1 MRIEG
6 VERGRVTM
14 NINGGCCM
22 VNLTTPS
29 SRLGEKDEGVGV
41 SASLQFSTA
50 WRIGGREKDDPRNF
64 VKSFS
69 SLLFPP
75 PLIIL
80 FSPVSFDSYL
90 DGILKNPLD

>member
-6 VERGRVTM
+6 VERGRVTV

-22 VNLTTPS
+22 VNLTTPLLTFRRERRGGRCL
-29 SRLGEKDEGVGV
+29 RLVTILHGVEN
-41 SASLQFSTA
+41 
-50 WRIGGREKDDPRNF
+50 RGREKDDPRNF

-69 SLLFPP
+69 SLLP

-80 FSPVSFDSYL
+80 FSPRSF
-90 DGILKNPLD
+90 